1 MTFAEIF
8 DQDGLYT
15 AKGFQQ
21 GFAYKIRL
29 GGLTYVNYN
38 HPDDEEPSDEDRVK
52 MYKDFLDREYT
63 KVENVSD
70 LFA

>member
-1 MTFAEIF
+1 MKFADIF
-8 DQDGLYT
+8 DQDGLYV

-21 GFAYKIRL
+21 GFAYKVRL
-29 GGLTYVNYN
+29 GGLTYVTYAR
-38 HPDDEEPSDEDRVK
+38 PDALMPSDEDRVK

-70 LFA
+70 LF